1 MALALTQGSL
11 IVADPDARSSVW
23 HLLWSLS
30 PIGAVAVLAWGQ
42 IRVVHRSDERE
53 RLVQLSAMAVG
64 FGVLIVALAVVGVLQ
79 GADIGDPRQQTQL
92 SFVAG
97 VLAWVASL
105 GGLTVRSS

>member
-1 MALALTQGSL
+1 
-11 IVADPDARSSVW
+11 
-23 HLLWSLS
+23 
-30 PIGAVAVLAWGQ
+30 
-42 IRVVHRSDERE
+42 
-53 RLVQLSAMAVG
+53 MAVG